1 MGTNPVTSGVP
12 QGSILGPFL
21 FLLYINDLPDV
32 LSTTTAIALFADD
45 AKCSKVV
52 RNPND
57 CVALQHDL
65 NLLTN
70 WSNEWG
76 LSFNSN
82 KCEILRISRKKSS
95 LLDSPIDIPY
105 TINNHPL
112 ELVSSSKDLGVFVN
126 NKFTWNLQIS
136 SVVAKANKTLGFL
149 YRHFGSSYI
158 SPAQRKLL
166 YLSLVRSHLS
176 YASEI
181 CRAPQSCITDLKQL
195 DNVQRRATRFILSCS
210 RDPNIRPN
218 HKARLIALNL
228 LPISYWL
235 EYRDLCFAFRCIN
248 GLLNVQFDKYIQISS
263 GRTRSSSENLNLYP
277 IHRYRTS
284 LFRDSFFNRIVK
296 LWNSFNSFKTN
307 LYKHYFSKLH
317 NIFDTDRLN
326 SWKTICPHCRSVNR
340 PSCC

>member
-1 MGTNPVTSGVP
+1 M
-12 QGSILGPFL
+12 
-21 FLLYINDLPDV
+21 
-32 LSTTTAIALFADD
+32 
-45 AKCSKVV
+45 V

-82 KCEILRISRKKSS
+82 KCEILRISRKKCS

-112 ELVSSSKDLGVFVN
+112 ELVSSSKDLGILVN
-126 NKFTWNLQIS
+126 NKLTWNLQIS
-136 SVVAKANKTLGFL
+136 SIVAKANKTLGFL

-195 DNVQRRATRFILSCS
+195 ENVQRRATRFILSCS

-218 HKARLIALNL
+218 CKTRLIALNL

-235 EYRDLCFAFRCIN
+235 EYRDLCFSFRCIN

-284 LFRDSFFNRIVK
+284 LFRDFFFNRIVK
-296 LWNSFNSFKTN
+296 LWNSLPLQTRKSPTFNSFKTN

-326 SWKTICPHCRSVNR
+326 TWKTICPYCRSVNR